1 MKRKVLF
8 HAGLSLSPDHS
19 SVSCRPWLW
28 HPSLLQP
35 SGSGT
40 NWTRAVEPW
49 KFLHGSQ
56 DESFLVALQSTYIR
70 SSISYHMAARQSSV
84 VAMHLI
90 ISTRSIP
97 SLCTEKVDPWKLK
110 HFLVGRSKLLALLRW
125 GVPAI
130 QWLVAA
136 AVRSQQPSSSSEE
149 LSSSVGL
156 IAGTWRDTR
165 KTQSL
170 SMDRKSGRFC
180 LSNSQPLTI
189 CDNNHLKTSPRM

>member
-97 SLCTEKVDPWKLK
+97 SLCTEKGDPWKLK
-110 HFLVGRSKLLALLRW
+110 HFFWPCIGEESQPFSGLWLQQFGRSNR
-125 GVPAI
+125 V
-130 QWLVAA
+130 VAQ
-136 AVRSQQPSSSSEE
+136 R
-149 LSSSVGL
+149 SSVGL

-170 SMDRKSGRFC
+170 SMDRKSGRFGF
-180 LSNSQPLTI
+180 SNSQPLTI
-189 CDNNHLKTSPRM
+189 CDNNHLKTSPQM